1 MRVIPAVDILGGR
14 CVRLVKG
21 DREKETV
28 FFADPVEAARVWVQS
43 GVPMI
48 HVVDLDGAF
57 RGHPAN
63 MKALENIV
71 ALGIAVEFGGGVRDV
86 QTIESLVATGVVR
99 VVIGTAAFKDERF
112 MQEAA
117 DRFRDWVVL
126 GLDLREGRIAV
137 EGWTGSVEAAPLEFA
152 RRAEDAGIRRI
163 IYTSVA
169 RDGTMSGPD
178 LKSAADLAS
187 GLNIPLTLSGGIS
200 SLEDVSSSRELSHL
214 GVDEII
220 IGRAL
225 YEGAFS
231 YGEAV
236 KAAGG

>member
-14 CVRLVKG
+14 CVRLIKG

-28 FFADPVEAARVWVQS
+28 FFADPVEAARVWMHS
-43 GVPMI
+43 GAPMI

-57 RGHPAN
+57 RGHPIN

-71 ALGIAVEFGGGVRDV
+71 ALGVAVEFGGGVRDL
-86 QTIESLVATGVVR
+86 QTIESIVATGVVR

-126 GLDLREGRIAV
+126 GLDLRGGRIAV
-137 EGWTGSVEAAPLEFA
+137 EGWTGSVETAPLEFA

-200 SLEDVSSSRELSHL
+200 SLEDVGSSRGLSHL

-220 IGRAL
+220 VGRAL

-231 YGEAV
+231 YSEAV

>member
-137 EGWTGSVEAAPLEFA
+137 EGWTGFVEAAPLEFA

>member
-1 MRVIPAVDILGGR
+1 MTQGV
-14 CVRLVKG
+14 VKG

-43 GVPMI
+43 GAPMI

-86 QTIESLVATGVVR
+86 ETIESLVATGVVR

-117 DRFRDWVVL
+117 ERFRDWVVL

-200 SLEDVSSSRELSHL
+200 SLEDVSSSSRLSHL

-220 IGRAL
+220 VGRAL

>member
-1 MRVIPAVDILGGR
+1 VDILGGR

>member
-1 MRVIPAVDILGGR
+1 MGGR

-43 GVPMI
+43 GAPMI

-86 QTIESLVATGVVR
+86 ETIESLVATGVVR

-117 DRFRDWVVL
+117 ERFRDWVVL

-200 SLEDVSSSRELSHL
+200 SLEDVSSSSRLSHL

-220 IGRAL
+220 VGRAL

>member
-1 MRVIPAVDILGGR
+1 
-14 CVRLVKG
+14 
-21 DREKETV
+21 
-28 FFADPVEAARVWVQS
+28 
-43 GVPMI
+43 
-48 HVVDLDGAF
+48 
-57 RGHPAN
+57 
-63 MKALENIV
+63 
-71 ALGIAVEFGGGVRDV
+71 
-86 QTIESLVATGVVR
+86 
-99 VVIGTAAFKDERF
+99 
-112 MQEAA
+112 
-117 DRFRDWVVL
+117 
-126 GLDLREGRIAV
+126 
-137 EGWTGSVEAAPLEFA
+137 
-152 RRAEDAGIRRI
+152 
-163 IYTSVA
+163 
-169 RDGTMSGPD
+169 MSGPD

>member
-28 FFADPVEAARVWVQS
+28 FFAEPVEAARVWVES
-43 GVPMI
+43 GAPMI

-57 RGHPAN
+57 RGRPAN
-63 MKALENIV
+63 VKALEKIV
-71 ALGIAVEFGGGVRDV
+71 TLGVAVEFGGGVRDLE
-86 QTIESLVATGVVR
+86 TIEDLIRAGVIR
-99 VVIGTAAFKDERF
+99 VVIGTAAFKDQRF
-112 MQEAA
+112 MEEAA
-117 DRFRDWVVL
+117 QRFEEWVVL
-126 GLDLREGRIAV
+126 GLDLREGRIAID
-137 EGWTGSVEAAPLEFA
+137 GWTGSVETAPVEFA
-152 RRAEDAGIRRI
+152 RRAQDAGIRRI

-200 SLEDVSSSRELSHL
+200 SLEDVRSAKGLSHL
-214 GVDEII
+214 GIDEII
-220 IGRAL
+220 VGRAL

-231 YGEAV
+231 YGDAV
-236 KAAGG
+236 EAAGG

>member
-43 GVPMI
+43 GAPMI

-86 QTIESLVATGVVR
+86 ETIESLVATGVVR

-117 DRFRDWVVL
+117 ERFRDWVVL

-200 SLEDVSSSRELSHL
+200 SLEDVSSSSRLSHL

-220 IGRAL
+220 VGRAL

>member
-1 MRVIPAVDILGGR
+1 VRVIPAVDVLGGR

-28 FFADPVEAARVWVQS
+28 FFADPVEAARMWVQS
-43 GVPMI
+43 GAPMI

-57 RGHPAN
+57 KGRPTN
-63 MKALENIV
+63 VRTLENIV
-71 ALGIAVEFGGGVRDV
+71 ALGIAVEFGGGVRNLK
-86 QTIESLVATGVVR
+86 TIENLVERGVVR
-99 VVIGTAAFKDERF
+99 VVIGTAAFKDHRFMREAAERF
-112 MQEAA
+112 GG
-117 DRFRDWVVL
+117 RVVL
-126 GLDLREGRIAV
+126 GLDLRERQIAV
-137 EGWTGSVEAAPLEFA
+137 DGWTGSVDGAPLEFA

-178 LKSAADLAS
+178 LESAADLAA
-187 GLNIPLTLSGGIS
+187 GLNIPLTLSGGVS
-200 SLEDVSSSRELSHL
+200 SLEDVSSARDLSHL

-220 IGRAL
+220 VGRAL

-236 KAAGG
+236 KVAEG

>member
-28 FFADPVEAARVWVQS
+28 FFADPVEATRVWVQS
-43 GVPMI
+43 GAPMI

-57 RGHPAN
+57 KGRPAN
-63 MKALENIV
+63 VRALQNIV
-71 ALGIAVEFGGGVRDV
+71 ALGMAVEFGGGVRDLE
-86 QTIESLVATGVVR
+86 TIENLVETGVVR
-99 VVIGTAAFKDERF
+99 VVIGTAAFKDRRFMEEAAERF
-112 MQEAA
+112 RE
-117 DRFRDWVVL
+117 WVVL

-137 EGWTGSVEAAPLEFA
+137 DGWTESVETVPLEFA
-152 RRAEDAGIRRI
+152 RRAEDAGVRRI

-178 LKSAADLAS
+178 LSSAADLAS
-187 GLNIPLTLSGGIS
+187 GLNVPLTLSGGIS
-200 SLEDVSSSRELSHL
+200 NLEDVSSAKELSHL
-214 GVDEII
+214 GIDEII

-231 YGEAV
+231 YEEAV
-236 KAAGG
+236 EAAGG